1 MKKTVRQYPLQRSPL
16 YRLGRKRDLE
26 ELLYMQKG
34 DSRRVKNFAEY
45 NVFGKEKS
53 SGGSRTIEAPCSEM
67 KKWQRRVWDL
77 MARIEKPDWV
87 ISATKGK
94 SYKDNAL
101 RHRLNGYVMTMDIR
115 SFYPS
120 CIREYVY
127 RLFRERLECA
137 PDVAQCLTDICTYQ
151 GGIPTG
157 SPASQAVAYF
167 AYAKMFE
174 EIESLARAYGCVFT
188 LYVDDMTF
196 SSRDNFS
203 WRKLAYEVDGV
214 LHKYGHRA
222 KGSKTKYRLPC
233 DFKIVTGVCLT
244 PDSALVAPNKLRSKI
259 VANMRSLK
267 VGGDLSLLSRM
278 RGQIQ
283 AADYVEG
290 KRTFPGI
297 RSELERIA
305 EAR

>member
-1 MKKTVRQYPLQRSPL
+1 MPLQIL
-16 YRLGRKRDLE
+16 HLV
-26 ELLYMQKG
+26 LL
-34 DSRRVKNFAEY
+34 SVS
-45 NVFGKEKS
+45 EKY
-53 SGGSRTIEAPCSEM
+53 CSKM

-94 SYKDNAL
+94 SYKDNASK
-101 RHRLNGYVMTMDIR
+101 HRSNGYVMTMDIS

-120 CIREYVY
+120 CVREYVY
-127 RLFRERLECA
+127 RLFRERLECS

-174 EIESLARAYGCVFT
+174 EIEDLARTYGCTFT

-196 SSRDNFS
+196 SSQDNFS
-203 WRKLAYEVDGV
+203 WKKLAYEVDGV

-222 KGSKTKYRLPC
+222 KGSKTKYRLPG
-233 DFKIVTGVCLT
+233 DFKIVTGVCLA
-244 PDSALVAPNKLRSKI
+244 PDGALVAPNKLRSKI
-259 VANMRSLK
+259 VGNTRSLK
-267 VGGDLSLLSRM
+267 ASGDLSLLSRIQ
-278 RGQIQ
+278 GQIQ

-290 KRTFPGI
+290 RRTFPGI

-305 EAR
+305 EAAL